1 MHVAVIGL
9 GNFGA
14 SLARRLTEL
23 GHHVSVVDADPKAV
37 NRIADAAEQAVVADA
52 TDRLTLEEIGV
63 NLMDAAV
70 VSLGDNLGAS
80 IMATLHLKEMKIK
93 RIVAK
98 AISPDHEKIL
108 KRVGATDVVFPER
121 DVALRLADTLSHP
134 NLLDYLPLGHDFS
147 VAELAP
153 PPEFVGKTI
162 MQLDLRRS
170 HHLNVIAVRELVPER
185 ISVIIA
191 PDYVVKDSDILVV
204 VGRRE
209 DIEKLHKSRS

>member
-14 SLARRLTEL
+14 SLARRLAEL
-23 GHHVSVVDADPKAV
+23 GHHVSVVDTDPKAV
-37 NRIADAAEQAVVADA
+37 NRMGDAAEQAVVADA
-52 TDRLTLEEIGV
+52 TDRLTLEEIGI
-63 NLMDAAV
+63 NLADAAV

-80 IMATLHLKEMKIK
+80 IMVTLHLKEMRIK

-108 KRVGATDVVFPER
+108 KRVGATEVVFPER
-121 DVALRLADTLSHP
+121 DVALRLAETLSHP
-134 NLLDYLPLGHDFS
+134 NLLDYLPIGSEFS

-153 PPEFVGKTI
+153 PPEFVGQTI
-162 MQLDLRRS
+162 VKLDLRRKYGI
-170 HHLNVIAVRELVPER
+170 NVIAVRELVPER

-209 DIEKLHKSRS
+209 DIEKLHNPRP